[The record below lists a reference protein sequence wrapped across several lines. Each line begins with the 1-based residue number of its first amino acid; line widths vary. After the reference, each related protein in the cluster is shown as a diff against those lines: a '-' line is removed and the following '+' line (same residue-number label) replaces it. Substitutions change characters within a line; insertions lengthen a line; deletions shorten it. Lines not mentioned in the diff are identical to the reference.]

1 MEEKNEGIFF
11 CQKWVFF
18 RLKKGEGLV
27 FQSGEDFIPFNRLS
41 LGKINS
47 KPWIAR
53 VNACIY
59 IIRRILQQKL
69 IYIKTFD
76 LGVLKTLHLI
86 RIFLYQIYV
95 NRISKPMDLLPDGS
109 IPSLTLEKGELFSL
123 KG

>member
-1 MEEKNEGIFF
+1 MRAFFF

-18 RLKKGEGLV
+18 RLKKSEGLV

-53 VNACIY
+53 VNACTY

-95 NRISKPMDLLPDGS
+95 NRISKPMDLLLDGS
-109 IPSLTLEKGELFSL
+109 IPKLDSREG
-123 KG
+123 